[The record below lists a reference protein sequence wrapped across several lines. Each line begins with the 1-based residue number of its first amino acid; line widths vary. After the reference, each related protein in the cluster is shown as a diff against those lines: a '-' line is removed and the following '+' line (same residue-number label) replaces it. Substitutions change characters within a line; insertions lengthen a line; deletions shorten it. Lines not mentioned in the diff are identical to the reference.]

1 MINAATAGVLYYGDT
16 AANNVRASDFVEEV
30 SSRAELE
37 RWLAKQGEKELSVLN
52 VSLMGATPCVH
63 IFPAVLALAK
73 NMAGY
78 ASFARLLAD
87 ANEEACALAQE
98 FNVVQVNRSARHAT
112 CSHSSCADPRGYT
125 CAYTCAPGV
134 RFSN

>member
-1 MINAATAGVLYYGDT
+1 M
-16 AANNVRASDFVEEV
+16 RASDFVEEV
-30 SSRAELE
+30 RSRAELD

-87 ANEEACALAQE
+87 ANDEARALAQE
-98 FNVVQVNRSARHAT
+98 FKVVQVNRCARQAT
-112 CSHSSCADPRGYT
+112 CSTSYCVGPRG
-125 CAYTCAPGV
+125 CTCAPRV
-134 RFSN
+134 RLSGHFDL

>member
-1 MINAATAGVLYYGDT
+1 M
-16 AANNVRASDFVEEV
+16 
-30 SSRAELE
+30 
-37 RWLAKQGEKELSVLN
+37 LN

-87 ANEEACALAQE
+87 ANDEARALAQE
-98 FNVVQVNRSARHAT
+98 FNVVQVNRGAQQAA
-112 CSHSSCADPRGYT
+112 CSPSFCADPRGY
-125 CAYTCAPGV
+125 ARAPRV
-134 RFSN
+134 RLSDQLDL